1 MPVKRLG
8 VASPPANTS
17 VLITTSDV
25 AGVASVIVA
34 NRGSV
39 EAQVT
44 IYVDPFES
52 GGNPDNRAYIVNALV
67 VGVAQSFETFRFA
80 LNIGDNIY
88 VAASTT
94 NCAFSTNIAYES
106 SGRTTVAYQVVQ
118 PNSPQL
124 GDIWVDSGDESINI
138 FTGTGF
144 NTVATAAPTGPTGPS
159 GPFGPAG
166 PSGPTG
172 PQGSSVSVLGTY
184 ATIEL
189 LETDTPV
196 GSVGDSYYITG
207 EDALYIWSDLNQE
220 WVEAGP
226 LGITGP
232 TGLTGP
238 TGAVGIGG
246 ADSTVT
252 GPIGPT
258 GPSGG
263 PTGPTGSEGVTGPT
277 GATGP
282 SVTGP
287 TGADS
292 TVVGPTGPTGATGTQ
307 GVAGPTGAS
316 GGITYEISS
325 SGSSAYLINGSSNPT
340 LSVIRG
346 HRYILNVN
354 ASGHPFWIQTVSGA
368 YSSGNVYSGGVT
380 NGGAEVGTIV
390 WEVPFDAPDTLYYV
404 CQIHSSMAGS
414 ITVSN
419 LGPTGADSLV
429 TGPTGATGPTG
440 PLGPTGSASGY
451 TTTFLLMGA

>member
-67 VGVAQSFETFRFA
+67 VGVSQSFETFRFA

-220 WVEAGP
+220 WAEAGP

-232 TGLTGP
+232 TGAAGADGA
-238 TGAVGIGG
+238 TGAAGIGG

-263 PTGPTGSEGVTGPT
+263 PTGPTGPTGSEGVTGPT
-277 GATGP
+277 G
-282 SVTGP
+282 
-287 TGADS
+287 
-292 TVVGPTGPTGATGTQ
+292 PTGPTGTTGNT
-307 GVAGPTGAS
+307 
-316 GGITYEISS
+316 
-325 SGSSAYLINGSSNPT
+325 
-340 LSVIRG
+340 
-346 HRYILNVN
+346 
-354 ASGHPFWIQTVSGA
+354 
-368 YSSGNVYSGGVT
+368 
-380 NGGAEVGTIV
+380 
-390 WEVPFDAPDTLYYV
+390 
-404 CQIHSSMAGS
+404 
-414 ITVSN
+414 
-419 LGPTGADSLV
+419 GPTGADSLV